1 MKSGWKEWSACAD
14 RTRNPIKTRRLA
26 FGIFCAALG
35 ASVPG
40 LGWSG
45 EPVALVLDE
54 TGSVTP
60 KLQPYSEIPSSSRV
74 RLGHDATLVFLD
86 YNSCMKVTVAGGS
99 IEFTPDGYKLEGG
112 KKSQQ
117 RVACPGKLT
126 LTHGGEVSANT
137 LRGATE
143 GSSIGIPT
151 RPSFALVGKHRDDFA
166 KVQLSNQGKEIVTI
180 PLMQR
185 HGDWPSDA
193 RPLSDD
199 TSYEL
204 VVISKDPSATPIKIN
219 VRTPSGHAGSGQALV
234 LIGTD

>member
-1 MKSGWKEWSACAD
+1 MQSGWKECSAYAGWIRN
-14 RTRNPIKTRRLA
+14 RTKTRRLA

-54 TGSVTP
+54 TGAVTP
-60 KLQPYSEIPSSSRV
+60 KLQPYSEIPSSSQV

-86 YNSCMKVTVAGGS
+86 YNSCMNVTVTGGS
-99 IEFTPDGYKLEGG
+99 IEFTSDGYKLEGG

-117 RVACPGKLT
+117 RVVCPGKLT
-126 LTHGGEVSANT
+126 LADGGEVSANT

-143 GSSIGIPT
+143 GATVGIPT
-151 RPSFALVGKHRDDFA
+151 RPSFVLVGKHRDDFA

-180 PLMQR
+180 PLMRR

-193 RPLSDD
+193 GPLSDD

-204 VVISKDPSATPIKIN
+204 AVIPKDTSATPIKLN
-219 VRTPSGHAGSGQALV
+219 VRTHSGPAGSGQALV

>member
-1 MKSGWKEWSACAD
+1 MKSGCKEWSAYAGWMG
-14 RTRNPIKTRRLA
+14 NLVKSRRLA

-35 ASVPG
+35 ALVPV

-54 TGSVTP
+54 TGAVTP
-60 KLQPYSEIPSSSRV
+60 KLQPYSEIPSSTRV
-74 RLGHDATLVFLD
+74 RLDHSATLVFLD
-86 YNSCMKVTVAGGS
+86 YSSCMNVTVTGGS
-99 IEFTPDGYKLEGG
+99 IEFTSDGYKLEGG

-126 LTHGGEVSANT
+126 LAHGGEVSANT

-143 GSSIGIPT
+143 GATVGIPT

-166 KVQLSNQGKEIVTI
+166 KLQLSSQGKEIVTI
-180 PLMQR
+180 PLMRR
-185 HGDWPSDA
+185 HGAWPADA
-193 RPLSDD
+193 GPLSDD

-204 VVISKDPSATPIKIN
+204 VVIPKDTSATPIKLN
-219 VRTPSGHAGSGQALV
+219 VRTPSGSVGSGQALV